1 MVNKIPGYTISAGG
15 RFAVLASRSHQ
26 GTVSVMVP
34 ACCDALESTG
44 VETDDIYIVESPSDS
59 LLPGLARELSKTG
72 FCSTVV
78 VLAVLADGDAIAESI
93 LNGMTLTDFER
104 PVVPGLVIGDRDLS
118 TLARVAQDAARQA
131 VEITNLAGILD
142 EMREAA
148 NGVYSTVEEEVEE
161 DFAPKRRGR
170 PPKTAAARNVRAGK
184 APAAAMEAAEVAA
197 PKSKGRPRKA
207 VAAAPTRKSGRKAK
221 SSKTAKRGRGR
232 PKKDTTTA

>member
-26 GTVSVMVP
+26 GTVSVMLP

-59 LLPGLARELSKTG
+59 LLPGLARELTKTG

-78 VLAVLADGDAIAESI
+78 VLAVLPDGDAIAESI

-131 VEITNLAGILD
+131 VEMTNLAGILE

-148 NGVYSTVEEEVEE
+148 SGVYSAVEDEVEE
-161 DFAPKRRGR
+161 GDTPRRRG
-170 PPKTAAARNVRAGK
+170 
-184 APAAAMEAAEVAA
+184 
-197 PKSKGRPRKA
+197 
-207 VAAAPTRKSGRKAK
+207 
-221 SSKTAKRGRGR
+221 
-232 PKKDTTTA
+232 